1 MTPLNNPDSIA
12 DNCRAQTLRGWALNR
27 VSRLL
32 FSGLTIGIAAGAANA
47 QEYPVK
53 PVRIIVPY
61 TAGGGSDLLGRL
73 AAKKL
78 GEAFGQQVI
87 VENRPGAGGNIGA
100 DAIAKAAADGYTLG
114 IVPSTHAIAPG
125 LYPRLPF
132 DPIRD
137 FTFITLIAS
146 GPNIL
151 VCHPSLPAKS
161 VKELIALAK
170 RRPGEL
176 TFASAGV
183 GTSTHLFGEY
193 FKGVAG
199 IDVVH
204 IPYKGSSQAEVDLV
218 GGQVSFMIDSMPSA
232 LPRVQAGRLRALATT
247 GKKRFAALP
256 DVPTLLE
263 AGLAYET
270 TSWWGIVG
278 PAGLPQPVV
287 NKLLAEITRFMALP
301 DVKQFVATQGA
312 EPATG
317 TPQQFQEYVKQETA
331 LYAKIIKTAN
341 IHLE

>member
-1 MTPLNNPDSIA
+1 MTPMNNPDSIA

-193 FKGVAG
+193 FKGEAG

-312 EPATG
+312 EHATG